1 MDAVFTFNLNS
12 LNDDPRAYECACDDA
27 PKPLGSY
34 GYHFVGC
41 EVDGNAIIIHDTLV
55 HTSVQL
61 FRSALGLSVALE
73 PPRLF
78 SEVNPNDNRRPD
90 ILLCNPHGDGKQVI
104 IDVALTG
111 VDGSSRRNNDNPMQ
125 PLITT
130 FAQKIEKR
138 HLAADQHDY
147 QFTPLVFSHNGQTH
161 LDAVNFV
168 RSQIDHK
175 LRLCSVR

>member
-1 MDAVFTFNLNS
+1 MW
-12 LNDDPRAYECACDDA
+12 
-27 PKPLGSY
+27 
-34 GYHFVGC
+34 
-41 EVDGNAIIIHDTLV
+41 
-55 HTSVQL
+55 L
-61 FRSALGLSVALE
+61 FRSTLGLSVALE

-90 ILLCNPHGDGKQVI
+90 ILLCNPHGGGKQVI

-138 HLAADQHDY
+138 HLLHTLQNG
-147 QFTPLVFSHNGQTH
+147 TPKILK
-161 LDAVNFV
+161 A
-168 RSQIDHK
+168 
-175 LRLCSVR
+175 